1 MKQLL
6 FTFLFLHIQSL
17 VFSQVS
23 EYKLF
28 AKSKYEKVE
37 KSVVK
42 DLEKNSQDA
51 RASFV
56 YGLLLNQKSYE
67 KFSPEN
73 AYIQFENAKKFYYQS
88 DEKTIG
94 KLNKEG
100 VIPDSIFYNRNIT
113 FDLGLEIAINK
124 NTISDYEHFL
134 NYYNGSISQKKKA
147 ESLRDVIAYN
157 DAKSINTENSYVNFL
172 RKYPNAEQKE
182 SAIKNRDICAFNDAK
197 KAGNSQ
203 SVVTFLKK
211 YPNSHLKEEAELEK
225 NKLFFEE
232 QTDGSIDGYIR
243 FCNNNDKSYYFDL
256 AVENIRKL
264 SLQDRNIV
272 GLKYLT
278 SHAKYLKNY
287 NSFQD
292 DLF

>member
-1 MKQLL
+1 M
-6 FTFLFLHIQSL
+6 I
-17 VFSQVS
+17 
-23 EYKLF
+23 
-28 AKSKYEKVE
+28 
-37 KSVVK
+37 
-42 DLEKNSQDA
+42 
-51 RASFV
+51 
-56 YGLLLNQKSYE
+56 NQKI
-67 KFSPEN
+67 KR
-73 AYIQFENAKKFYYQS
+73 Q
-88 DEKTIG
+88 T
-94 KLNKEG
+94 
-100 VIPDSIFYNRNIT
+100 NRNIT

-225 NKLFFEE
+225 NKLFNSSSR
-232 QTDGSIDGYIR
+232 QLR
-243 FCNNNDKSYYFDL
+243 SY
-256 AVENIRKL
+256 
-264 SLQDRNIV
+264 
-272 GLKYLT
+272 
-278 SHAKYLKNY
+278 
-287 NSFQD
+287 
-292 DLF
+292 